1 VPFEA
6 PADFAVARYVAIR
19 FCVVPRVRGKTLA
32 AARSSL
38 TKALCKV
45 GTVERRFSANIKRGR
60 VISQR
65 PAPRARLAE
74 LARVNLVV
82 SRGRRR

>member
-1 VPFEA
+1 LVPK
-6 PADFAVARYVAIR
+6 
-19 FCVVPRVRGKTLA
+19 VRGKTLA
-32 AARSSL
+32 AARSAL
-38 TKALCKV
+38 TRALCKV
-45 GTVERRFSANIKRGR
+45 GTVKRAYSPHVKKGR

-74 LARVNLVV
+74 LAKVNLVV